1 VPNDATAVL
10 NTNFGCDD
18 WMEVCQLP
26 YRDHRNGNVPTGFP
40 DDKFE
45 LQSVLDYLA
54 SERLAGRSDV
64 AENDS

>member
-26 YRDHRNGNVPTGFP
+26 YRDHRNGNVLTGFP